1 MKKFIKSIYD
11 QFGIIADDFDNGR
24 RLWAIAQMII
34 IIIIG
39 ASIILGGLWLCQQI
53 YFNISYI
60 ILAILGFFCFVAL
73 WRRFFPQKQPQ
84 QIEAPPEN
92 NTVMYDAV
100 FLENSYKML
109 LTNICPIIMEKAD
122 IMQVHKPMA
131 YYELEAPIHY
141 TVKSYVMFHIL
152 MGKNAESVDTQRILE
167 ILQNTI
173 SQKLNNS
180 EMVGISQACY
190 FYNGQALPSIMIDSA
205 RDLGNFIQ
213 VDIVITCDAYCLH
226 RINRL
231 QSSISNATAS
241 KPRDR
246 DF

>member
-1 MKKFIKSIYD
+1 MKDDLDNCRWKKFFAKY
-11 QFGIIADDFDNGR
+11 IAT
-24 RLWAIAQMII
+24 LIAL
-34 IIIIG
+34 IG
-39 ASIILGGLWLCQQI
+39 AIFLCTKI
-53 YFNISYI
+53 YYNISYI

-73 WRRFFPQKQPQ
+73 WRHFFPPKQPQ
-84 QIEAPPEN
+84 KPEAPPEN

-109 LTNICPIIMEKAD
+109 LTNICPIITEKAD

-141 TVKSYVMFHIL
+141 TVKSFVMFHIL
-152 MGKNAESVDTQRILE
+152 MGKNAESVDTRRVLE
-167 ILQNTI
+167 ILQDTI
-173 SQKLNNS
+173 SKKLNNS

-213 VDIVITCDAYCLH
+213 VDIVITCDAYCQYRLQ
-226 RINRL
+226 RL
-231 QSSISNATAS
+231 QSSISNITAS